1 MESMRQ
7 IMAVSAVLLLLAAC
21 LWWLRRKG
29 LARYSQRG
37 GARPRAL
44 QAVERVILGPQHS
57 LHLVRLA
64 GRGLLVGISPA
75 GCALLES
82 FEWASLEHRLPDGPT
97 EAR

>member
-1 MESMRQ
+1 MELIRQ
-7 IMAVSAVLLLLAAC
+7 VLAVSAVLLLLAVF
-21 LWWLRRKG
+21 LWWLRGKG
-29 LARYSQRG
+29 LARYRSRG
-37 GARPRAL
+37 PRSRAL

-57 LHLVRLA
+57 VHLVRLA

-82 FEWASLEHRLPDGPT
+82 FDWSSLESRLPAGNP

>member
-1 MESMRQ
+1 METMHQ
-7 IMAVSAVLLLLAAC
+7 VLAVSAILLLLAAT

-29 LARYSQRG
+29 LARC
-37 GARPRAL
+37 GARGPRSRDL
-44 QAVERVILGPQHS
+44 QAVERVVLSPQHS

-82 FEWASLEHRLPDGPT
+82 FDWPVPPSQLPAGRP